1 MDSIDVLTVPFA
13 CPRHSADAFGNFAHL
28 GSDQTTRFRHD
39 AISTLTT
46 QFRHLIVCIA
56 LVACASATG
65 AIRSPAA
72 RSVPGTTLRVMTY
85 NIHAGHGDI
94 DRTAATIRALSPDIV
109 GLEEVDVHWA
119 ERSGFVDQA
128 GRLSQSL
135 GMPVRFAHIYELPGA
150 SVDAPKREFGV
161 ALLSRYPIVTWEND
175 TITRLST
182 QAENPVPL
190 RMPGL
195 LAATI
200 DVHGTPVRVFVTHL
214 DYRKDPSV
222 RRTQV
227 TEMLAR
233 IGAVDSPTLLLGD
246 MNASPDAAELQPL
259 FARMHDSWLTT
270 AGPGFTYPADT
281 PTERIDYVLVSPN
294 GKVDT
299 AFVPVVPAASDHRP
313 VVVDL
318 SFGHTT

>member
-1 MDSIDVLTVPFA
+1 
-13 CPRHSADAFGNFAHL
+13 
-28 GSDQTTRFRHD
+28 
-39 AISTLTT
+39 
-46 QFRHLIVCIA
+46 
-56 LVACASATG
+56 
-65 AIRSPAA
+65 
-72 RSVPGTTLRVMTY
+72 MTY

-94 DRTAATIRALSPDIV
+94 DRTAATIRALSPDVV

-119 ERSGFVDQA
+119 DRSGFVDQA
-128 GRLSQSL
+128 NRLGKLL
-135 GMPVRFAHIYELPGA
+135 GMVVRFAHIYELPGA
-150 SVDAPKREFGV
+150 TDSAPKREFGV

-175 TITRLST
+175 TLTRLST
-182 QAENPVPL
+182 QAENAAPT

-222 RRTQV
+222 RQTQV
-227 TEMLAR
+227 AEMLAR

-246 MNASPDAAELQPL
+246 MNATPDAGELQPL
-259 FARMHDSWLTT
+259 FARMRDGWLTA
-270 AGPGFTYPADT
+270 AGPGFTYPADA
-281 PTERIDYVLVSPN
+281 PSERIDYVLVSPN
-294 GKVDT
+294 AKVDS

-318 SFGHTT
+318 SFGRPSRGE